1 MLTNEKSVPFL
12 PRGVDAVD
20 RPVTNRWSQPADCSG
35 PACNYVA
42 VWTVT
47 DDDTLTFSIT
57 AKQSADRWTG
67 IAFARQPLMVNKSLF
82 SFPRQL

>member
-1 MLTNEKSVPFL
+1 MV
-12 PRGVDAVD
+12 GVDAVD

-35 PACNYVA
+35 PACDYVA

-47 DDDTLTFSIT
+47 DDDTLTFNIT